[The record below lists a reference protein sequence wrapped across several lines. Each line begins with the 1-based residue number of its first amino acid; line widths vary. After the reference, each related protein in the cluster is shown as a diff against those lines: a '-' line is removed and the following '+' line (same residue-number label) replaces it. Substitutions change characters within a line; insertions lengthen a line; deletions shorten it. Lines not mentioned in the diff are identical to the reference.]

1 MIMPFGENGY
11 NINFANSY
19 GEVLGH
25 SLNDIS
31 SGLVKAIYNSENKN
45 NTLKDKVYKRSMQ
58 PKKKACSKRSSNQIT
73 HRRPISD
80 YDRALFQKSPVL
92 GFMLR
97 RAPSNTTGSSDFLF
111 G

>member
-1 MIMPFGENGY
+1 MLNPFGENGF

-19 GEVLGH
+19 GSVLGH
-25 SLNDIS
+25 PLNDIS
-31 SGLVKAIYNSENKN
+31 SGLVSAIYNSQNKN
-45 NTLKDKVYKRSMQ
+45 NTLKEKVYKRSMQ
-58 PKKKACSKRSSNQIT
+58 PIKKTCSKRSNNQIT
-73 HRRPISD
+73 NRRPVSD

-97 RAPSNTTGSSDFLF
+97 RAPSTTTGSSNFIF